1 MRFSFLRRLSLA
13 VFFLCLALACFSGA
27 ASAQGPD
34 TLKIDANTQAYARGD
49 VDDRNGKY
57 SVSRTNVTARYRW
70 FTLSYRYSH
79 YDWSHPRRL
88 PFGNGDDPWESFHR
102 IALDGRTSDFITEDL
117 EWFGGA
123 TVVSSFEDEVS
134 RSFSLIG
141 RAGLRY
147 AITPDLRVSAGAA
160 GFLSYAHPMILPLV
174 GIEWRNEE
182 DYGFSATLGYP
193 STALRYRFNDL
204 VRLRA
209 TNTWS
214 RDLTR
219 LANDSNV
226 RRKGYVEES
235 AYTAGAYLD
244 LTPLA
249 GLVATVG
256 VEYQYDRRMSIYNKS
271 GHRKGKYDVD
281 DAFGGIFSL
290 GYSF

>member
-1 MRFSFLRRLSLA
+1 MNMKFVRT
-13 VFFLCLALACFSGA
+13 LALAVALPCLLMLAAASGA
-27 ASAQGPD
+27 AAQGPD
-34 TLKIDANTQAYARGD
+34 SVRFSANTSAVARGD

-57 SVSRTNVTARYRW
+57 SVTHTNVTASYRW

-79 YDWSHPRRL
+79 YEWSHPGRL
-88 PFGNGDDPWESFHR
+88 PFGNGSDPWESFQR
-102 IALDGRTSDFITEDL
+102 IALDGRTSDYITEDL

-123 TVVSSFEDEVS
+123 TVVSAFEDEMS

-147 AITPDLRVSAGAA
+147 AFTPDFRVSAGAA
-160 GFLSYAHPMILPLV
+160 GILSYAHPMALPLV
-174 GIEWRNEE
+174 GLEWRDEA
-182 DYGFSATLGYP
+182 DYGFSGVLGYP
-193 STALRYRFNDL
+193 GTALRYRFNDL
-204 VRLRA
+204 LRVRA
-209 TNTWS
+209 VNTWS
-214 RDLTR
+214 RDVTR
-219 LANDSNV
+219 LANDSDV

-244 LTPLA
+244 VTPLA

-256 VEYQYDRRMSIYNKS
+256 VEYIYDRRMSIYNKS

-281 DAFGGIFSL
+281 DAFGGVFSL